1 MTTTT
6 HANRTAEATAPK
18 QRHWI
23 VDILGAV
30 SRLVRHRREAAQL
43 LEMDDHKLAD
53 IGLSRSDVIHAL
65 NGSLLHDPTRELSR
79 LARPRS

>member
-6 HANRTAEATAPK
+6 QTDRTSTVTGTRR
-18 QRHWI
+18 RHWI
-23 VDILGAV
+23 VEVLSAV
-30 SRLVRHRREAAQL
+30 VRLVRHRRETAQL

-79 LARPRS
+79 LARPRH

>member
-6 HANRTAEATAPK
+6 HTNKTATATGTK

-23 VDILGAV
+23 VEVLSAAV
-30 SRLVRHRREAAQL
+30 RLVRHRREAAQL
-43 LEMDDHKLAD
+43 LEMDDRKLAD
-53 IGLSRSDVIHAL
+53 IGLSRSDVIHAM

-79 LARPRS
+79 FAGRKH